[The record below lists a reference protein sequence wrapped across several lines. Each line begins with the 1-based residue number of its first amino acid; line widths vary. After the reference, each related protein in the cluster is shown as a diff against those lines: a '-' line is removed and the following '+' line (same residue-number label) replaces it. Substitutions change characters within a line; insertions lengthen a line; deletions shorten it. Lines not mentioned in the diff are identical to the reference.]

1 LFLLSPFESVFIM
14 PSAASID
21 VLRMFQHAPAQPPAP
36 QESSRA
42 LSVKEHSQQAMEQA
56 MAKRTAVPDLSGF
69 FFFTD
74 PVGAL

>member
-1 LFLLSPFESVFIM
+1 M
-14 PSAASID
+14 PSAASMD

-36 QESSRA
+36 QESSSRS
-42 LSVKEHSQQAMEQA
+42 LPVKEQAMQQAMQQA